1 MFQITALRS
10 RYSSRLAVSPS
21 RLISRLALAT
31 ALLALAAPGAF
42 AQADLGSPAPDFT
55 LTGNDGVPY
64 TMSDVIGDQVQI
76 LHMIGYA

>member
-1 MFQITALRS
+1 MFQITAPRS
-10 RYSSRLAVSPS
+10 RNASRPAVSRS
-21 RLISRLALAT
+21 GMVGRLALAT

-42 AQADLGSPAPDFT
+42 AQAELGSPAPDFT